1 MKEVIIIGTGGHA
14 KVVAN
19 IVELSGDIVRG
30 FLTSDTSLS
39 SFLDKPVLG
48 TDLEFDKFLD
58 CHFIIAIGNQYAREK
73 ISSRMVGVKWYTA
86 IHPSAVFP
94 QSTPKIGEG
103 TVISA
108 NAVINPS
115 ATVGRHCIINTGAIV
130 EHDNI
135 VSDFCH
141 ISVGTHLAGHVSI
154 GKLTW
159 VGIGACVRDHITIC
173 DDCFI
178 GAGAVVVKDIIEK
191 GTYAGVPAKILSK

>member
-19 IVELSGDIVRG
+19 IVELSGDRVHG
-30 FLTSDTSLS
+30 FLTSDKSVIT
-39 SFLDKPVLG
+39 FLGKPVLG
-48 TDLEFDKFLD
+48 SDLEYVNFSDYY
-58 CHFIIAIGNQYAREK
+58 FIIAIGNQYVRETISAR
-73 ISSRMVGVKWYTA
+73 MDGVKWYTA

-94 QSTPKIGEG
+94 KGKTSVGEG
-103 TVISA
+103 TVVSA

-115 ATVGRHCIINTGAIV
+115 AKIGRHCIINTGAIV

-159 VGIGACVRDHITIC
+159 VGIGACVRDHVTIC
-173 DDCFI
+173 EDCFI
-178 GAGAVVVKDIIEK
+178 GAGAVVVKDIPHK
-191 GTYAGVPAKILSK
+191 GTYVGVPAKILSE